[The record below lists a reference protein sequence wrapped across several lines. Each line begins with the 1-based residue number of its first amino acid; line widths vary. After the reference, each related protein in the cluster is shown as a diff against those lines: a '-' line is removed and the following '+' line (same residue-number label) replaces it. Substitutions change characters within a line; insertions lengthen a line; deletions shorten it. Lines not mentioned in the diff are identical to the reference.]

1 LEGVAEVIGE
11 RVPAGELTV
20 RVFDR
25 GPEPAWHEDGRR
37 FGSWRRFEA
46 ELEGYAA
53 VRELGRS
60 PWEAVHRLVS
70 MHRGLLERRWSTWV

>member
-1 LEGVAEVIGE
+1 MAD
-11 RVPAGELTV
+11 RVPAGALTV

-25 GPEPAWHEDGRR
+25 GPEPAWHGDGRR
-37 FGSWRRFEA
+37 FGPWRRYEA
-46 ELEGYAA
+46 ELEGYAP

-70 MHRGLLERRWSTWV
+70 CHRPLLERCWSADGFSSET